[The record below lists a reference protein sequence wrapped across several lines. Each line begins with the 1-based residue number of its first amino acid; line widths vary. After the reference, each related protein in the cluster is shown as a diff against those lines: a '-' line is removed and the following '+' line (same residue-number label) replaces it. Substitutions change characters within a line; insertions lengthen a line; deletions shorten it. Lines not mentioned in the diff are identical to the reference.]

1 MEKINARELKDLF
14 IEIKYGNKIAFEK
27 LYNNYNK
34 LIYSIAYS
42 ILKNKQDA
50 EDVVQIVFEKLYL
63 IDKEK
68 LPNRNESS
76 WLYSITKNET
86 INYLKRN
93 KNNIDLDSIYNIED
107 DNNEINK
114 IIDQDNYNRL
124 ISKLNNKEK
133 EIISLKIIS
142 NLSFEEIGKLL
153 KEPTGTIK
161 WRYYKAVNTLKI
173 LLSNLGMFIITF
185 VIGIKTLF
193 NKKISNKIE
202 QEEIIE
208 DSQIE
213 QNQENVE
220 DEATKSEIQ
229 ESLKDETNNDINESQ
244 NESIKEEIGIPEQ
257 PNTEQINYYGVG
269 ILSISSIFLIITI
282 TFLIF
287 FVKYQLKRNKKTSK

>member
-1 MEKINARELKDLF
+1 MGKINVKELEELF

-50 EDVVQIVFEKLYL
+50 EDVVQIVFEKLYS
-63 IDKEK
+63 IDKDK

-76 WLYSITKNET
+76 WLYSVTKNET
-86 INYLKRN
+86 INYLKHN
-93 KNNIDLDSIYNIED
+93 KNNINLDSIYNIED

-114 IIDQDNYNRL
+114 IIDQDSYNRL
-124 ISKLNNKEK
+124 IDKLNDKEK
-133 EIISLKIIS
+133 EIISLKIVS

-161 WRYYKAVNTLKI
+161 WKYYKAVNTLKI

-193 NKKISNKIE
+193 NKKASDKVE
-202 QEEIIE
+202 QDKTIGNNTT
-208 DSQIE
+208 E
-213 QNQENVE
+213 QTRENTNDETKKGQEN
-220 DEATKSEIQ
+220 
-229 ESLKDETNNDINESQ
+229 LKDEVKSDISESQ
-244 NESIKEEIGIPEQ
+244 DNEKKDEINIIIQ
-257 PNTEQINYYGVG
+257 PTNTEIINNSGVF
-269 ILSISSIFLIITI
+269 ILSISFIFLIVTI
-282 TFLIF
+282 IF
-287 FVKYQLKRNKKTSK
+287 SIIFAKYQLKLRKKLSK

>member
-1 MEKINARELKDLF
+1 MRKIKARELKELF
-14 IEIKYGNKIAFEK
+14 IEIKYGNRIAFEK

-34 LIYSIAYS
+34 LIYNIAYS

-50 EDVVQIVFEKLYL
+50 EDIVQIVFEKLYL

-133 EIISLKIIS
+133 EIISLKIVS

-193 NKKISNKIE
+193 NKKVSDKVE
-202 QEEIIE
+202 QDKTIGNNTT
-208 DSQIE
+208 E
-213 QNQENVE
+213 QTGENTNAETKKGQEN
-220 DEATKSEIQ
+220 
-229 ESLKDETNNDINESQ
+229 LKDEVKSDVSESQ
-244 NESIKEEIGIPEQ
+244 DKETRNEINIVSQ
-257 PNTEQINYYGVG
+257 PTNTEIINSSGVC
-269 ILSISSIFLIITI
+269 ILTIIFSIIFA
-282 TFLIF
+282 
-287 FVKYQLKRNKKTSK
+287 KYQLKSRKKLSK

>member
-1 MEKINARELKDLF
+1 MRKIKARELKELF
-14 IEIKYGNKIAFEK
+14 IEIKYGNRIAFEK

-34 LIYSIAYS
+34 LIYNIAYS

-50 EDVVQIVFEKLYL
+50 EDIVQIVFEKLYL

-93 KNNIDLDSIYNIED
+93 RNNIDLDSIYNIED

-193 NKKISNKIE
+193 NKKASDKVKQDKTIGNNTTE
-202 QEEIIE
+202 QTGENTNAETKKG
-208 DSQIE
+208 
-213 QNQENVE
+213 QEN
-220 DEATKSEIQ
+220 
-229 ESLKDETNNDINESQ
+229 LKDEVKSDVSESQ
-244 NESIKEEIGIPEQ
+244 DKETKNEINIVSQ
-257 PNTEQINYYGVG
+257 PTNTEIINNSGVC
-269 ILSISSIFLIITI
+269 ILSISFIFLIITI
-282 TFLIF
+282 IF
-287 FVKYQLKRNKKTSK
+287 SIILAKYQLKLRKKLSK

>member
-1 MEKINARELKDLF
+1 MGKIKARELKELF
-14 IEIKYGNKIAFEK
+14 IEIKYGNRIAFEK

-34 LIYSIAYS
+34 LIYNIAYS

-86 INYLKRN
+86 INYLKHN

-114 IIDQDNYNRL
+114 IIDQDSYNRL
-124 ISKLNNKEK
+124 IDKLNDKEK
-133 EIISLKIIS
+133 EIISLKIVS

-161 WRYYKAVNTLKI
+161 WKYYKAVNTLKI

-193 NKKISNKIE
+193 NKKASDKVE
-202 QEEIIE
+202 QDKTIGNNTT
-208 DSQIE
+208 E
-213 QNQENVE
+213 QTRENTNDETKKGQEN
-220 DEATKSEIQ
+220 
-229 ESLKDETNNDINESQ
+229 LKDEVKSDISESQ
-244 NESIKEEIGIPEQ
+244 DNETKDEINIIIQ
-257 PNTEQINYYGVG
+257 PTNTEIINNSGVF
-269 ILSISSIFLIITI
+269 ILSISF
-282 TFLIF
+282 IF
-287 FVKYQLKRNKKTSK
+287 FIVTIIFSIIFAKYQLKLRKKLSK

>member
-1 MEKINARELKDLF
+1 MGKIK
-14 IEIKYGNKIAFEK
+14 
-27 LYNNYNK
+27 
-34 LIYSIAYS
+34 
-42 ILKNKQDA
+42 
-50 EDVVQIVFEKLYL
+50 
-63 IDKEK
+63 
-68 LPNRNESS
+68 NRNESS

-153 KEPTGTIK
+153 KEPTGTVK

-193 NKKISNKIE
+193 SKKASDKVERDKTIGNNTTE
-202 QEEIIE
+202 QTGENTNAETKKG
-208 DSQIE
+208 
-213 QNQENVE
+213 QEN
-220 DEATKSEIQ
+220 
-229 ESLKDETNNDINESQ
+229 LKDEVKSDASESQ
-244 NESIKEEIGIPEQ
+244 DKETRNEINIVSQ
-257 PNTEQINYYGVG
+257 PTNTEIINNSGVC
-269 ILSISSIFLIITI
+269 ILSISFIFLIITI
-282 TFLIF
+282 IF
-287 FVKYQLKRNKKTSK
+287 SIIFAKYQLKSRKKLSK

>member
-1 MEKINARELKDLF
+1 MRKIKARELKELF
-14 IEIKYGNKIAFEK
+14 IEIKYGNRIAFEK

-193 NKKISNKIE
+193 NKKASDKVEQDKTIGNNTTEQTGENTNAETKKE
-202 QEEIIE
+202 QE
-208 DSQIE
+208 
-213 QNQENVE
+213 N
-220 DEATKSEIQ
+220 
-229 ESLKDETNNDINESQ
+229 LKDEVKSDVSESQ
-244 NESIKEEIGIPEQ
+244 DKETRNEINIVSQ
-257 PNTEQINYYGVG
+257 PTNTEIINNSGVC
-269 ILSISSIFLIITI
+269 ILSISFIFLIITI
-282 TFLIF
+282 IF
-287 FVKYQLKRNKKTSK
+287 SIILAKYQLKLRKKLSK

>member
-1 MEKINARELKDLF
+1 MGKIKARELKELF
-14 IEIKYGNKIAFEK
+14 IEIKYGNRIAFEK

-153 KEPTGTIK
+153 KEPTGTVK

-193 NKKISNKIE
+193 NKKASDKVE
-202 QEEIIE
+202 QDKTIGNNTT
-208 DSQIE
+208 E
-213 QNQENVE
+213 QTGENTNAETKKGQEN
-220 DEATKSEIQ
+220 
-229 ESLKDETNNDINESQ
+229 LKDEVKSDVSESQ
-244 NESIKEEIGIPEQ
+244 DKETKNEINIVSQ
-257 PNTEQINYYGVG
+257 PTNTEIINNSGVC
-269 ILSISSIFLIITI
+269 ILSISFIFLIITI
-282 TFLIF
+282 IF
-287 FVKYQLKRNKKTSK
+287 SIILAKYQLKLRKKLSK

>member
-1 MEKINARELKDLF
+1 MGKINVKELEELF

-86 INYLKRN
+86 INYLKHN
-93 KNNIDLDSIYNIED
+93 KNNIDLDSIYNIGD

-114 IIDQDNYNRL
+114 IIDQDSYNRL
-124 ISKLNNKEK
+124 INKLNNKEK

-193 NKKISNKIE
+193 NKKVSDKVE
-202 QEEIIE
+202 QDKTIGNNTT
-208 DSQIE
+208 E
-213 QNQENVE
+213 QTGENTNAETKKGQEN
-220 DEATKSEIQ
+220 
-229 ESLKDETNNDINESQ
+229 LKDEVKSDVSESQ
-244 NESIKEEIGIPEQ
+244 DKETRNEINIVSQ
-257 PNTEQINYYGVG
+257 PTNTEIINSSGVC
-269 ILSISSIFLIITI
+269 ILSISFIFLIITI
-282 TFLIF
+282 IF
-287 FVKYQLKRNKKTSK
+287 SIIFAKYQLKLRKKLSK

>member
-1 MEKINARELKDLF
+1 MEKINVRELKELF

-193 NKKISNKIE
+193 NKKASDKVE
-202 QEEIIE
+202 QDKTIGNNTT
-208 DSQIE
+208 E
-213 QNQENVE
+213 QTGENTNAETKKGQEN
-220 DEATKSEIQ
+220 
-229 ESLKDETNNDINESQ
+229 LKDEVKSDVSESQ
-244 NESIKEEIGIPEQ
+244 DKETRNEINIVSQ
-257 PNTEQINYYGVG
+257 PTNTEIINNSGVC
-269 ILSISSIFLIITI
+269 ILSISFIFLIITI
-282 TFLIF
+282 IF
-287 FVKYQLKRNKKTSK
+287 SIILAKYQLKLRKKLSK

>member
-1 MEKINARELKDLF
+1 MGKINVKELEELF

-86 INYLKRN
+86 INYLKHN
-93 KNNIDLDSIYNIED
+93 KNNIDLDSIYNIGD

-114 IIDQDNYNRL
+114 IIDQDSYNRL

-173 LLSNLGMFIITF
+173 LLSNLGMSIITF

-193 NKKISNKIE
+193 NKKTSDKVE
-202 QEEIIE
+202 QDKTIGNNTT
-208 DSQIE
+208 E
-213 QNQENVE
+213 QTGENTNAETKKGQEN
-220 DEATKSEIQ
+220 
-229 ESLKDETNNDINESQ
+229 LKDEVKSDVSESQ
-244 NESIKEEIGIPEQ
+244 DKETRNEINIVSQ
-257 PNTEQINYYGVG
+257 PTNTEIINSSGVC
-269 ILSISSIFLIITI
+269 ILSISFIFLIITI
-282 TFLIF
+282 IF
-287 FVKYQLKRNKKTSK
+287 SIIFAKYQLKLRKKLSK

>member
-1 MEKINARELKDLF
+1 MGKINVKELEELF

-50 EDVVQIVFEKLYL
+50 EDVAQIVFEKLYS
-63 IDKEK
+63 IDKDK
-68 LPNRNESS
+68 LPTRNESS
-76 WLYSITKNET
+76 WLYSVTKNET
-86 INYLKRN
+86 INYLKHN
-93 KNNIDLDSIYNIED
+93 KNNIDLDSIYNIGD

-114 IIDQDNYNRL
+114 IIDQDSYNRL

-173 LLSNLGMFIITF
+173 LLSNLGMSIITF

-193 NKKISNKIE
+193 NKKTSDKVE
-202 QEEIIE
+202 QDKTIGNNTT
-208 DSQIE
+208 E
-213 QNQENVE
+213 QTGENTNAETKKGQEN
-220 DEATKSEIQ
+220 
-229 ESLKDETNNDINESQ
+229 LKDEVKSDVSESQ
-244 NESIKEEIGIPEQ
+244 DKETRNEINIVSQ
-257 PNTEQINYYGVG
+257 PTNTEIINSSGVC
-269 ILSISSIFLIITI
+269 ILSISFIFLIITI
-282 TFLIF
+282 IF
-287 FVKYQLKRNKKTSK
+287 SIIFAKYQLKLRKKLSK

>member
-193 NKKISNKIE
+193 NKKASDKVE
-202 QEEIIE
+202 QDKTIGNNTT
-208 DSQIE
+208 E
-213 QNQENVE
+213 QTGENTNAETKKGQEN
-220 DEATKSEIQ
+220 
-229 ESLKDETNNDINESQ
+229 LKDEVKSDVSESQ
-244 NESIKEEIGIPEQ
+244 DKETRNEINIVSQ
-257 PNTEQINYYGVG
+257 PTNTEIINNSGVC
-269 ILSISSIFLIITI
+269 ILSYFIY
-282 TFLIF
+282 F
-287 FVKYQLKRNKKTSK
+287 FNYNYNFFNYFGKIPTKIKKKIV

>member
-1 MEKINARELKDLF
+1 MEKINVKELEKLF

-50 EDVVQIVFEKLYL
+50 EDIVQIVFEKLYL

-193 NKKISNKIE
+193 NKKASDKVE
-202 QEEIIE
+202 QDKTIGNNTTEQTEENINTE
-208 DSQIE
+208 TKKG
-213 QNQENVE
+213 QEN
-220 DEATKSEIQ
+220 
-229 ESLKDETNNDINESQ
+229 LKDEVKSDVSESQ
-244 NESIKEEIGIPEQ
+244 DKETRNEINIVSQ
-257 PNTEQINYYGVG
+257 PTNTEIINNSGVC
-269 ILSISSIFLIITI
+269 ILSISFIFLIITI
-282 TFLIF
+282 IF
-287 FVKYQLKRNKKTSK
+287 SIILAKYQLKLRKKLSK

>member
-1 MEKINARELKDLF
+1 MEKINVRELKELF

-193 NKKISNKIE
+193 NKKASDKVE
-202 QEEIIE
+202 QDKTIGNNTT
-208 DSQIE
+208 E
-213 QNQENVE
+213 QTGENTNAETKKGQEN
-220 DEATKSEIQ
+220 
-229 ESLKDETNNDINESQ
+229 LKDEVKSDVSESQ
-244 NESIKEEIGIPEQ
+244 DKETRNEINIVSQ
-257 PNTEQINYYGVG
+257 PTNTEIINNSGVC
-269 ILSISSIFLIITI
+269 ILSISFVFLIITI
-282 TFLIF
+282 IF
-287 FVKYQLKRNKKTSK
+287 SIILAKYQLKLRKKLSK

>member
-1 MEKINARELKDLF
+1 M
-14 IEIKYGNKIAFEK
+14 
-27 LYNNYNK
+27 
-34 LIYSIAYS
+34 
-42 ILKNKQDA
+42 KNKQDA

-193 NKKISNKIE
+193 NKKASDKVE
-202 QEEIIE
+202 QDKTIGNNTT
-208 DSQIE
+208 E
-213 QNQENVE
+213 QTGENTNAETKKGQEN
-220 DEATKSEIQ
+220 
-229 ESLKDETNNDINESQ
+229 LKDEVKSDVSESQ
-244 NESIKEEIGIPEQ
+244 DKETRNEINIVSQ
-257 PNTEQINYYGVG
+257 PTNTEIINNSGVC
-269 ILSISSIFLIITI
+269 ILSISFIFLIITI
-282 TFLIF
+282 IF
-287 FVKYQLKRNKKTSK
+287 SIILAKYQLKLRKKLSK

>member
-1 MEKINARELKDLF
+1 MKKINVRELKELF
-14 IEIKYGNKIAFEK
+14 IEIKYGNKTAFEK

-68 LPNRNESS
+68 LPNRNESR

-193 NKKISNKIE
+193 NKKASDKVE
-202 QEEIIE
+202 QDKTIGNNTTE
-208 DSQIE
+208 QIGE
-213 QNQENVE
+213 NTNAETKKGQEN
-220 DEATKSEIQ
+220 
-229 ESLKDETNNDINESQ
+229 LKDEVKSDVSESQ
-244 NESIKEEIGIPEQ
+244 DKEIKNEINIVSQ
-257 PNTEQINYYGVG
+257 PTNTEIINNSGVC
-269 ILSISSIFLIITI
+269 ILSISFIFLIITI
-282 TFLIF
+282 IF
-287 FVKYQLKRNKKTSK
+287 SIILAKYQLKLRKKLSK

>member
-1 MEKINARELKDLF
+1 MEKINVRELKELF

-193 NKKISNKIE
+193 NKKVSDKVE
-202 QEEIIE
+202 QDKTIGNNTT
-208 DSQIE
+208 E
-213 QNQENVE
+213 QTGENTNAETKKGQEN
-220 DEATKSEIQ
+220 
-229 ESLKDETNNDINESQ
+229 LKDEVKSDASESQ
-244 NESIKEEIGIPEQ
+244 DKETRNEINIVSQ
-257 PNTEQINYYGVG
+257 PTNTEIINSSGVC
-269 ILSISSIFLIITI
+269 ILSISFIFLIITI
-282 TFLIF
+282 IF
-287 FVKYQLKRNKKTSK
+287 SIILAKYQLKLRKKLSK

>member
-1 MEKINARELKDLF
+1 MGKINVKELEELF

-86 INYLKRN
+86 INYLKHN
-93 KNNIDLDSIYNIED
+93 KNNIDLDSIYNIGD

-114 IIDQDNYNRL
+114 IIDQDSYNRL

-173 LLSNLGMFIITF
+173 LLSNLGMSIITF

-193 NKKISNKIE
+193 NKKTSDKVE
-202 QEEIIE
+202 QDKTIGNNTT
-208 DSQIE
+208 E
-213 QNQENVE
+213 QTRENTNDETKKGQEN
-220 DEATKSEIQ
+220 
-229 ESLKDETNNDINESQ
+229 LKDEVKSDVSESQ
-244 NESIKEEIGIPEQ
+244 DKETRNEINIVSQ
-257 PNTEQINYYGVG
+257 PTNTEIINSSGVC
-269 ILSISSIFLIITI
+269 ILSISFIFLIITI
-282 TFLIF
+282 IF
-287 FVKYQLKRNKKTSK
+287 SIIFAKYQLKLRKKLSK

>member
-1 MEKINARELKDLF
+1 MEKINARELKELF
-14 IEIKYGNKIAFEK
+14 MEIKYGNKIAFEK

-50 EDVVQIVFEKLYL
+50 EDIVQIVFEKIYL

-68 LPNRNESS
+68 LPNKNETS
-76 WLYSITKNET
+76 WLYSVTKNET

-114 IIDQDNYNRL
+114 IINQDSYNRL
-124 ISKLNNKEK
+124 IGKLNDKEK

-161 WRYYKAVNTLKI
+161 WRYYKAINTLKI

-193 NKKISNKIE
+193 NKKASDKIDQDKTIENNTTE
-202 QEEIIE
+202 QTKENTNDETKKG
-208 DSQIE
+208 
-213 QNQENVE
+213 QEN
-220 DEATKSEIQ
+220 
-229 ESLKDETNNDINESQ
+229 LKDEVKSDISESQ
-244 NESIKEEIGIPEQ
+244 NKETKEEINIVSQ
-257 PNTEQINYYGVG
+257 PTDTETINNFGVC
-269 ILSISSIFLIITI
+269 ILSISFIFLIITI
-282 TFLIF
+282 IF
-287 FVKYQLKRNKKTSK
+287 SIIFAKYQLKLRKKLSK

>member
-1 MEKINARELKDLF
+1 MGKINVKELEELF

-86 INYLKRN
+86 INYLNHN

-114 IIDQDNYNRL
+114 IIDQDSYNRL
-124 ISKLNNKEK
+124 IDKLNDKEK
-133 EIISLKIIS
+133 EIISLKIVS

-161 WRYYKAVNTLKI
+161 WKYYKAVNTLKI

-193 NKKISNKIE
+193 NKKASDKVEQDKTIGNNTTEQTIE
-202 QEEIIE
+202 NTNDETKKG
-208 DSQIE
+208 
-213 QNQENVE
+213 QEN
-220 DEATKSEIQ
+220 
-229 ESLKDETNNDINESQ
+229 LKDEVKSDISESQ
-244 NESIKEEIGIPEQ
+244 DNETKDEINIIIQ
-257 PNTEQINYYGVG
+257 PTNTEIINNSGVFILG
-269 ILSISSIFLIITI
+269 ISFIFFIVTIIFLII
-282 TFLIF
+282 FA
-287 FVKYQLKRNKKTSK
+287 KYQLKLRKKLSK

>member
-1 MEKINARELKDLF
+1 MEKIKARELKELF

-50 EDVVQIVFEKLYL
+50 EDIVQIVFEKIYL

-68 LPNRNESS
+68 LPNKNETS
-76 WLYSITKNET
+76 WLYSVTKNET

-114 IIDQDNYNRL
+114 IINQDSYNRL
-124 ISKLNNKEK
+124 IGKLNDKEK

-161 WRYYKAVNTLKI
+161 WRYYKAINTLKI
-173 LLSNLGMFIITF
+173 SLSNLGMFIITF

-193 NKKISNKIE
+193 NKKASDKVDLDKTIE
-202 QEEIIE
+202 NNTT
-208 DSQIE
+208 E
-213 QNQENVE
+213 QTRENTNNETKKGQEN
-220 DEATKSEIQ
+220 
-229 ESLKDETNNDINESQ
+229 LKDEVKSDISESQ
-244 NESIKEEIGIPEQ
+244 NKETKEEINIVSQ
-257 PNTEQINYYGVG
+257 PTDTETINNFGVC
-269 ILSISSIFLIITI
+269 ILSISSIFLILTI
-282 TFLIF
+282 IF
-287 FVKYQLKRNKKTSK
+287 SIIFAKYQLKLRKKLSK

>member
-1 MEKINARELKDLF
+1 MGKINVKELEELF

-63 IDKEK
+63 IDKDK

-86 INYLKRN
+86 INYLKHN

-114 IIDQDNYNRL
+114 IIDQDSYNRL
-124 ISKLNNKEK
+124 IDKLNDKEK
-133 EIISLKIIS
+133 EIISLKIVS

-161 WRYYKAVNTLKI
+161 WKYYKAVNTLKI
-173 LLSNLGMFIITF
+173 LLSNFGMFIITF

-193 NKKISNKIE
+193 NKKASDKVE
-202 QEEIIE
+202 QDKTIGNNTT
-208 DSQIE
+208 E
-213 QNQENVE
+213 QTRENTNDETKKGQEN
-220 DEATKSEIQ
+220 
-229 ESLKDETNNDINESQ
+229 LKDEVKSDISESQ
-244 NESIKEEIGIPEQ
+244 DNETKDEINIIIQ
-257 PNTEQINYYGVG
+257 PTNTEIINNSGVF
-269 ILSISSIFLIITI
+269 ILSISF
-282 TFLIF
+282 IF
-287 FVKYQLKRNKKTSK
+287 FIVTIIFSIIFAKYQLKLRKKLSK

>member
-1 MEKINARELKDLF
+1 MGKIKARELKELF
-14 IEIKYGNKIAFEK
+14 IEIKYGNRIAFEK

-34 LIYSIAYS
+34 LIYNIAYS

-50 EDVVQIVFEKLYL
+50 EDIVQIVFEKLYL

-114 IIDQDNYNRL
+114 IIDQDSYNRL

-193 NKKISNKIE
+193 NKKASDKVE
-202 QEEIIE
+202 QDKTIGNNTT
-208 DSQIE
+208 E
-213 QNQENVE
+213 QTGENTNAETKKGQEN
-220 DEATKSEIQ
+220 
-229 ESLKDETNNDINESQ
+229 LKDEVKSDVSESQ
-244 NESIKEEIGIPEQ
+244 DKETRNEINIVSQ
-257 PNTEQINYYGVG
+257 PTNTEIINNSGVC
-269 ILSISSIFLIITI
+269 ILSISFIFLIITI
-282 TFLIF
+282 IF
-287 FVKYQLKRNKKTSK
+287 SIILAKYQLKLRKKLSK

>member
-1 MEKINARELKDLF
+1 MEKIKARELKELF
-14 IEIKYGNKIAFEK
+14 IEIKYGNRVAFEK

-34 LIYSIAYS
+34 LIYNIAYS

-50 EDVVQIVFEKLYL
+50 EDIVQIVFEKLYL

-114 IIDQDNYNRL
+114 IIDQDSYNRL

-193 NKKISNKIE
+193 NKKASDKVE
-202 QEEIIE
+202 QDKTIGNNTT
-208 DSQIE
+208 E
-213 QNQENVE
+213 QTGENTNAETKKGQEN
-220 DEATKSEIQ
+220 
-229 ESLKDETNNDINESQ
+229 LKDEVKSDVIESQ
-244 NESIKEEIGIPEQ
+244 DKETRNEINIVSRPT
-257 PNTEQINYYGVG
+257 NTEIINNSGVC
-269 ILSISSIFLIITI
+269 ILSISFIFLIIAI
-282 TFLIF
+282 IF
-287 FVKYQLKRNKKTSK
+287 SIILAKYQLKLRKKLSK

>member
-1 MEKINARELKDLF
+1 MGKINVKELEELF

-50 EDVVQIVFEKLYL
+50 EDVAQIVFEKLYS
-63 IDKEK
+63 IDKDK
-68 LPNRNESS
+68 LPTRNESS
-76 WLYSITKNET
+76 WLYSVTKNET
-86 INYLKRN
+86 INYLKHN
-93 KNNIDLDSIYNIED
+93 KNNIDLDSIYNIGD

-114 IIDQDNYNRL
+114 IIDQDSYNRL

-173 LLSNLGMFIITF
+173 LLSNFGMFIITF

-193 NKKISNKIE
+193 NKKTSDKVE
-202 QEEIIE
+202 QDKTIGNNTT
-208 DSQIE
+208 E
-213 QNQENVE
+213 QTGENTNAETKKGQEN
-220 DEATKSEIQ
+220 
-229 ESLKDETNNDINESQ
+229 LKDEVKSDGIESQ
-244 NESIKEEIGIPEQ
+244 DKETRNEINIVSQ
-257 PNTEQINYYGVG
+257 PTNTEIINNSGVC
-269 ILSISSIFLIITI
+269 ILSISFIFLIITI
-282 TFLIF
+282 IF
-287 FVKYQLKRNKKTSK
+287 SIILAKYQLKLRKKLSK

>member
-1 MEKINARELKDLF
+1 MGKINVKELEELF

-50 EDVVQIVFEKLYL
+50 EDVAQIVFEKLYS
-63 IDKEK
+63 IDKDK
-68 LPNRNESS
+68 LPTRNESS
-76 WLYSITKNET
+76 WLYSVTKNET
-86 INYLKRN
+86 INYLKHN

-114 IIDQDNYNRL
+114 IIDQDSYKRL

-133 EIISLKIIS
+133 EIISLKIVS

-161 WRYYKAVNTLKI
+161 WKYYKAVNTLKI
-173 LLSNLGMFIITF
+173 LLSNFGMFIITF

-193 NKKISNKIE
+193 NKKASDKVE
-202 QEEIIE
+202 QDKTIGNNTT
-208 DSQIE
+208 E
-213 QNQENVE
+213 QTRENTNDETKKGQEN
-220 DEATKSEIQ
+220 
-229 ESLKDETNNDINESQ
+229 LKDEVKSDISESQ
-244 NESIKEEIGIPEQ
+244 DNETKDEINIIIQ
-257 PNTEQINYYGVG
+257 PTNTEIINNSGVF
-269 ILSISSIFLIITI
+269 ILSISF
-282 TFLIF
+282 IF
-287 FVKYQLKRNKKTSK
+287 FIVTIIFSIIFAKYQLKLRKKLSK

>member
-1 MEKINARELKDLF
+1 MGKIK
-14 IEIKYGNKIAFEK
+14 
-27 LYNNYNK
+27 
-34 LIYSIAYS
+34 
-42 ILKNKQDA
+42 
-50 EDVVQIVFEKLYL
+50 
-63 IDKEK
+63 
-68 LPNRNESS
+68 NRNESS

-153 KEPTGTIK
+153 KEPTGTVK

-193 NKKISNKIE
+193 NKKASDKVE
-202 QEEIIE
+202 QDKTIGNNTT
-208 DSQIE
+208 E
-213 QNQENVE
+213 QTGENTNAETKKGQEN
-220 DEATKSEIQ
+220 
-229 ESLKDETNNDINESQ
+229 LKDEVKSDVIESQ
-244 NESIKEEIGIPEQ
+244 DKETRNEINIVSRPT
-257 PNTEQINYYGVG
+257 NTEIINNSGVC
-269 ILSISSIFLIITI
+269 ILSISFIFLIITI
-282 TFLIF
+282 IF
-287 FVKYQLKRNKKTSK
+287 SIILAKYQLKLRKKLSK

>member
-1 MEKINARELKDLF
+1 MGKIKARELKELF
-14 IEIKYGNKIAFEK
+14 IEIKYGNRIAFEK

-34 LIYSIAYS
+34 LIYNIAYS

-50 EDVVQIVFEKLYL
+50 EDIVQIVFEKLYL

-86 INYLKRN
+86 INYLKHN

-114 IIDQDNYNRL
+114 IIDQDSYNRL
-124 ISKLNNKEK
+124 IDKLNDKEK
-133 EIISLKIIS
+133 EIISLKIVS

-161 WRYYKAVNTLKI
+161 WKYYKAVNTLKI

-193 NKKISNKIE
+193 NKKASDKVE
-202 QEEIIE
+202 QDKTIGNNTT
-208 DSQIE
+208 E
-213 QNQENVE
+213 QTRENTNDETKKGQEN
-220 DEATKSEIQ
+220 
-229 ESLKDETNNDINESQ
+229 LKDEVKSDISESQ
-244 NESIKEEIGIPEQ
+244 DNETKDEINIIIQ
-257 PNTEQINYYGVG
+257 PTNTEIINNSGVF
-269 ILSISSIFLIITI
+269 ILSISF
-282 TFLIF
+282 IF
-287 FVKYQLKRNKKTSK
+287 FIVTIIFSIIFAKYQLKLRKKLSK

>member
-1 MEKINARELKDLF
+1 MGKINVKELEELF

-50 EDVVQIVFEKLYL
+50 EDVVQIVFEKLYS
-63 IDKEK
+63 IDKDK

-76 WLYSITKNET
+76 WLYSVTKNET
-86 INYLKRN
+86 INYLKHN

-114 IIDQDNYNRL
+114 IIDQDSYNRL
-124 ISKLNNKEK
+124 IDKLNDKEK
-133 EIISLKIIS
+133 EIISLKIVS

-161 WRYYKAVNTLKI
+161 WKYYKAVNTLKI

-193 NKKISNKIE
+193 NKKASDKVE
-202 QEEIIE
+202 QDKTIGNNTT
-208 DSQIE
+208 E
-213 QNQENVE
+213 QTRENTNDETKKGQEN
-220 DEATKSEIQ
+220 
-229 ESLKDETNNDINESQ
+229 LKDEVKSDISESQ
-244 NESIKEEIGIPEQ
+244 DNEKKDEINIIIQ
-257 PNTEQINYYGVG
+257 PTNTEIINNSGVF
-269 ILSISSIFLIITI
+269 ILSISFIFLIVTI
-282 TFLIF
+282 IF
-287 FVKYQLKRNKKTSK
+287 SIIFAKYQLKLRKKLSK

>member
-1 MEKINARELKDLF
+1 MGKINEKELEELF

-42 ILKNKQDA
+42 ILKNKQDT

-63 IDKEK
+63 VDKEK
-68 LPNRNESS
+68 LPNRNETS
-76 WLYSITKNET
+76 WLYSVTKNET

-114 IIDQDNYNRL
+114 IIDQDSYNRL
-124 ISKLNNKEK
+124 IDKLNDKEK
-133 EIISLKIIS
+133 ETISLKIVS

-161 WRYYKAVNTLKI
+161 WRYYKAINTLKI

-185 VIGIKTLF
+185 AIVIKTLF
-193 NKKISNKIE
+193 NKKVSDRVEQDKTIENNTNEETQENTYDETKKE
-202 QEEIIE
+202 QE
-208 DSQIE
+208 
-213 QNQENVE
+213 N
-220 DEATKSEIQ
+220 
-229 ESLKDETNNDINESQ
+229 LKDEVKSDISESQ
-244 NESIKEEIGIPEQ
+244 NNETKEEINIVSQ
-257 PNTEQINYYGVG
+257 PTNTEITNNSGFCF
-269 ILSISSIFLIITI
+269 LSISFVFFIVTIIFSI
-282 TFLIF
+282 IF
-287 FVKYQLKRNKKTSK
+287 AKYQLKLRKKLSK

>member
-1 MEKINARELKDLF
+1 MEKINVKELEKLF

-50 EDVVQIVFEKLYL
+50 EDVVQIVFEKLCL
-63 IDKEK
+63 IDKDK

-76 WLYSITKNET
+76 WLYSVTKNEA
-86 INYLKRN
+86 INYLKCR

-114 IIDQDNYNRL
+114 IIDQDIYNRL
-124 ISKLNNKEK
+124 IDKLNDKEK
-133 EIISLKIIS
+133 EIISLKIVS

-193 NKKISNKIE
+193 NKKVSDKVEQDKTIGNNTTEQTGENTNAETKKE
-202 QEEIIE
+202 QE
-208 DSQIE
+208 
-213 QNQENVE
+213 N
-220 DEATKSEIQ
+220 
-229 ESLKDETNNDINESQ
+229 LKDEVKSDVSESQ
-244 NESIKEEIGIPEQ
+244 DEEIRNEINIVSQ
-257 PNTEQINYYGVG
+257 PTNTEIINNSGVC
-269 ILSISSIFLIITI
+269 ILSISFIFLIITI
-282 TFLIF
+282 IF
-287 FVKYQLKRNKKTSK
+287 SIIFAKYQLKLRKKLSK

>member
-1 MEKINARELKDLF
+1 MGKINVTELEELF

-86 INYLKRN
+86 INYLKHN
-93 KNNIDLDSIYNIED
+93 KNNIDLDSIYNIGD

-114 IIDQDNYNRL
+114 IIDQDSYNRL
-124 ISKLNNKEK
+124 INKLNNKEK

-173 LLSNLGMFIITF
+173 LLSNLGMSIITF

-193 NKKISNKIE
+193 NKKTSDKVE
-202 QEEIIE
+202 QDKTIGNNTT
-208 DSQIE
+208 E
-213 QNQENVE
+213 QTGENTNAETKKGQEN
-220 DEATKSEIQ
+220 
-229 ESLKDETNNDINESQ
+229 LKDEVKSDVSESQ
-244 NESIKEEIGIPEQ
+244 DKETRNEINIVSQ
-257 PNTEQINYYGVG
+257 PTNTEIINSSGVC
-269 ILSISSIFLIITI
+269 ILSISFIFLIITI
-282 TFLIF
+282 IF
-287 FVKYQLKRNKKTSK
+287 SIIFAKYQLKLRKKLSK